1 MQPIIYF
8 IVFISSLATFSHSF
22 LLYPHIQ
29 IQYSLIHLSIF
40 STNIYWALL
49 EFLYLTYPQL
59 GWTDRLGRHKVY
71 IFIQLQHV
79 THVTEM

>member
-8 IVFISSLATFSHSF
+8 NVFISSLAKFSHSF

-29 IQYSLIHLSIF
+29 IQYSLIHLSIL

-49 EFLYLTYPQL
+49 EFLYLRYSQL

-71 IFIQLQHV
+71 ILIQLQHV
-79 THVTEM
+79 THVAEI